1 MFTYADQV
9 GKKIKED
16 KIQKNIKNVYLR
28 KPGWKKLK
36 KTKYRKYKKCLLTQP
51 GWQKNQRRQNTKKI

>member
-36 KTKYRKYKKCLLTQP
+36 KTKY
-51 GWQKNQRRQNTKKI
+51 KNIKNVYLCNQVGKKIKKDKIQKKI